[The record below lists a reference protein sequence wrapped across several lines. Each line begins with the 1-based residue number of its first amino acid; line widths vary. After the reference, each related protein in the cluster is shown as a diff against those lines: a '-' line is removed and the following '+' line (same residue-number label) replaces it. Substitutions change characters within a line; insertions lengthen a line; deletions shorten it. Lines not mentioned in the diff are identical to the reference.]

1 MTKQNLIKTS
11 IAFGGF
17 YESIHDS
24 NIEHMIEAYNQDGNY
39 PEYNFDNIDYK
50 KTHQSYIE
58 SWTSNFE
65 SYLLNELEV
74 NIDFKKLK
82 LWSPKYYNYDT
93 DVIDCFI
100 DIEQMKSLN
109 KKILLNDDFLQWLKN
124 RTTSCDGFIS
134 FYSYN
139 DAVNNKDNKLIMYI
153 LEYLANQYNKEFI
166 YDSIEFDIHL
176 IKEAA

>member
-24 NIEHMIEAYNQDGNY
+24 NVDYMIECYYENGNN

-58 SWTSNFE
+58 SWTGNFE
-65 SYLLNELEV
+65 NYLLNELQV
-74 NIDFKKLK
+74 NIDFKNLK
-82 LWSPKYYNYDT
+82 LWSPEYYNYDT
-93 DVIDCFI
+93 DVIDCAI
-100 DIEQMKSLN
+100 DIDQMKSLN

-124 RTTSCDGFIS
+124 RTTSCSGFIS
-134 FYSYN
+134 FYTY
-139 DAVNNKDNKLIMYI
+139 DDVFNNKDNKLIKYA
-153 LEYLANQYNKEFI
+153 LEYLANQYNANE
-166 YDSIEFDIHL
+166 YDLIEFDVHL

>member
-1 MTKQNLIKTS
+1 MTKHIKTS

-24 NIEHMIEAYNQDGNY
+24 NIDHMIDCYTEGGNY

-58 SWTSNFE
+58 SWTGMFE
-65 SYLLNELEV
+65 NYLLNELGV
-74 NIDFKKLK
+74 NINFKNLK
-82 LWSPKYYNYDT
+82 LWSPQYYNFNT
-93 DVIDCFI
+93 DVVDCKI
-100 DIEQMKSLN
+100 KKTEVKLLN
-109 KKILLNDDFLQWLKN
+109 NKMLNDDKFLSWLQE

-134 FYSYN
+134 FYSY
-139 DAVNNKDNKLIMYI
+139 DQAINNKDDKLIMYV
-153 LEYLANQYNKEFI
+153 LEYLADKYNKEFV

-176 IKEAA
+176 IKDAA